1 MVPLPPRGT
10 RYHIPAVLP
19 SFITPA
25 SPVLRSEPPA
35 GPQWSHEV
43 KFDGW
48 RVQLR
53 RDGQEAVLLS
63 RTGLAITPR
72 FSHVARAAE
81 KLPGR
86 NFILDGEM
94 VVLGPDGKPDFGAV
108 GSRRST
114 ACLCAFDILF
124 ADGQDLRSQPLA
136 ERRRRLWGLLEEASA
151 SCLYQPPAFND
162 ATALLTVVEAMG
174 LEGIVSK
181 RIDAPYR
188 SGTRCGW
195 IKVKT
200 AAWKPIG
207 QERQRRFTPP
217 RWRDVKKRNAPGL
230 SGLPEVG
237 SSLRPRTASALG
249 PRLPL
254 EPQVLGRRVGH
265 TSDTKRN
272 YPTRQNACASH
283 GLAIWRMSA

>member
-1 MVPLPPRGT
+1 MTHATVARHLVNAMLQALTFCNSLPVAGASAGSVVPLPPRGT

-25 SPVLRSEPPA
+25 SPVLRPEPPA

-86 NFILDGEM
+86 N
-94 VVLGPDGKPDFGAV
+94 
-108 GSRRST
+108 SRSST
-114 ACLCAFDILF
+114 ARWWCLDPTVSWTSA
-124 ADGQDLRSQPLA
+124 
-136 ERRRRLWGLLEEASA
+136 LLDSDAARPASA
-151 SCLYQPPAFND
+151 PSTSCSPTARICARSLWLSGDVGCGGCSKKLLPPAFTSAPLVFND

-230 SGLPEVG
+230 SGLAEAG
-237 SSLRPRTASALG
+237 
-249 PRLPL
+249 
-254 EPQVLGRRVGH
+254 
-265 TSDTKRN
+265 
-272 YPTRQNACASH
+272 
-283 GLAIWRMSA
+283 